1 MNKAGSSTVP
11 PRWAH
16 SFRNARTAAFA
27 ISTLIALLVTLV
39 IAQPVA
45 QAAPPENPK
54 DQGPIQVN
62 LGPGAQPIPEDL
74 NYVWSF
80 VLADANSGEIL
91 AMKDPDRKLPQAST
105 LKVLTALTTMP
116 HLDPHSTYYGT
127 KQDEEAEGMKA
138 GVKAGASY
146 SVDDLFHGLLMPS
159 GNDAAS
165 AIANAN
171 GGWDRTI
178 AAMNAEAQRVGAD
191 NTVAKNPSG
200 LDEQGQHSTARD
212 LTTIFRNAMQ
222 IPDFVN
228 TMSVKRYEFPGP
240 PVDQSDNNSDRTVRG
255 TYPIWTSNRLLLND
269 HEGALGGKTGFTS
282 QAGRTFV
289 AATQREGRTLV
300 LSLMRAARSTE
311 RLSEQLLTWGFAN
324 ADKVTPVGS
333 LPEVAPRV
341 PSQSLPA
348 VQLNA
353 DGSPKPDQ
361 QSAIDDLAVANEGK
375 TVQAAAQT
383 TGSELGSG
391 LLSALFKPVLWLAT
405 LMLLVVAVL
414 RLRVMLIAA
423 RRGSGNS
430 SARRQVDLRP
440 HDGGAYADDSRSST
454 QTRDRSST
462 YQ

>member
-1 MNKAGSSTVP
+1 MNKAGSSAMPVVWV
-11 PRWAH
+11 RY
-16 SFRNARTAAFA
+16 FRNARIAALV
-27 ISTLIALLVTLV
+27 ISTLIAFTAALV
-39 IAQPVA
+39 IAPPSA
-45 QAAPPENPK
+45 QAAGPENPSSQP
-54 DQGPIQVN
+54 DIQVN
-62 LGPGAQPIPEDL
+62 LGPNAEPIPEDL

-127 KQDEEAEGMKA
+127 KQDEDAEGMKA

-146 SVDDLFHGLLMPS
+146 SVDDLYHGLLMPS

-171 GGWDRTI
+171 GGWKQTI
-178 AAMNAEAQRVGAD
+178 AAMNAEAQRVGAT

-222 IPDFVN
+222 IPDFLN
-228 TMSVKRYEFPGP
+228 TMAVKRYEFPGP
-240 PVDQSDNNSDRTVRG
+240 PVDATDKNSDRTVRG

-269 HEGALGGKTGFTS
+269 HEGSLGGKTGFTS

-289 AATQREGRTLV
+289 AATQRGGRTLV
-300 LSLMRAARSTE
+300 MSLMRAARSTE

-333 LPEVAPRV
+333 LPEVAPRL
-341 PSQSLPA
+341 PSQSLAA

-353 DGSPKPDQ
+353 DGTPKADQ
-361 QSAIDDLAVANEGK
+361 QSAIDNLAVANEGK

-405 LMLLVVAVL
+405 LALLAVAVL

-423 RRGSGNS
+423 RRGSGS
-430 SARRQVDLRP
+430 SPARRHVDLRS
-440 HDGGAYADDSRSST
+440 HDHSH
-454 QTRDRSST
+454 T
-462 YQ
+462 Y

>member
-1 MNKAGSSTVP
+1 MNAIRSV
-11 PRWAH
+11 R
-16 SFRNARTAAFA
+16 AAA
-27 ISTLIALLVTLV
+27 LATLALMTLLASLLVFPTTQ
-39 IAQPVA
+39 AH
-45 QAAPPENPK
+45 AAPPENPNE
-54 DQGPIQVN
+54 QGPIQVN
-62 LGPGAQPIPEDL
+62 PGPNAEPFPKDL

-91 AMKDPDRKLPQAST
+91 AQKDPDRQLPQAST

-146 SVDDLFHGLLMPS
+146 SVDDLYHGLLMPS

-171 GGWDRTI
+171 GGWDKTI
-178 AAMNAEAQRVGAD
+178 AAMNAEAQRVGATS
-191 NTVAKNPSG
+191 TVAKTPSG
-200 LDEQGQHSTARD
+200 LDAPGQHSTARD
-212 LTTIFRNAMQ
+212 LVTIFRNAMQ
-222 IPDFVN
+222 VPSFLD

-240 PVDQSDNNSDRTVRG
+240 PVDTKDKDSDRAVRG

-269 HEGALGGKTGFTS
+269 HEGSLGGKTGFTS

-289 AATQREGRTLV
+289 AATQRGGRTLV
-300 LSLMRAARSTE
+300 ISLMRAARSTE

-333 LPEVAPRV
+333 LPEVAPRI

-348 VQLNA
+348 VQLNP
-353 DGSPKPDQ
+353 DGTAKPDQ
-361 QSAIDDLAVANEGK
+361 QAAIDNLAVANEGK

-391 LLSALFKPVLWLAT
+391 LLSALFKPVLWLAA
-405 LMLLVVAVL
+405 LMLLAVAVL
-414 RLRVMLIAA
+414 RLRVMILQA
-423 RRGSGNS
+423 RRGSS
-430 SARRQVDLRP
+430 SAVTSRQVDLR
-440 HDGGAYADDSRSST
+440 S
-454 QTRDRSST
+454 RDRDHTHT
-462 YQ
+462 Y